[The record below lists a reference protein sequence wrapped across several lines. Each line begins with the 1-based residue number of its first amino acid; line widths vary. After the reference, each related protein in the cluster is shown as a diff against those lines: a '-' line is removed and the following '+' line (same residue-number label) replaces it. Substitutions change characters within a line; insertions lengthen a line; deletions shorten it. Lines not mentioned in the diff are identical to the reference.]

1 MFVDG
6 SEVWASAHPPDDFEQ
21 QIVVFTA
28 SGATATIRFNNN
40 SPVRRRCLF
49 NLCLASAHIGRMDVV
64 AQGGDNSVFIDF
76 IRINAVVVQG
86 QISIPN
92 PSFEENT
99 EVAGFNYQLPNGWQG
114 SGGGTVVVNSPPSAP
129 NGPWGAGSA
138 VAQGAPDGNYFM
150 SIQGVGNYL
159 EQTLTGLTPG
169 SNYEVA
175 FWATHRRDAAGL
187 DWGGAL
193 EELMVVVDGTIIW
206 DSTHPPDDFQAF
218 AAAFTAQSDTAVL
231 QFKNNSPGECTAAPA
246 PFASCAF
253 FRRSL
258 RDAAAQ
264 AATTRCS
271 WTW

>member
-1 MFVDG
+1 MRAD
-6 SEVWASAHPPDDFEQ
+6 E
-21 QIVVFTA
+21 
-28 SGATATIRFNNN
+28 
-40 SPVRRRCLF
+40 
-49 NLCLASAHIGRMDVV
+49 
-64 AQGGDNSVFIDF
+64 
-76 IRINAVVVQG
+76 
-86 QISIPN
+86 
-92 PSFEENT
+92 
-99 EVAGFNYQLPNGWQG
+99 YKLPNGWQG
-114 SGGGTVVVNSPPSAP
+114 SGGGTVVVKSPPSAP

-138 VAQGAPDGNYFM
+138 SAQGAPSGDYFM

-187 DWGGAL
+187 NWGGAL